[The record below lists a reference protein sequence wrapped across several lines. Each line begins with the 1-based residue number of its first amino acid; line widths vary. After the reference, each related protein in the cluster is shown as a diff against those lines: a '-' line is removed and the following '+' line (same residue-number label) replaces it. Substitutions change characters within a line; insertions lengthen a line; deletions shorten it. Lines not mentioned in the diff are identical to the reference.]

1 MTLTIEHGATGS
13 LSTLKKTHKSTNPNG
28 NSNSNH
34 GDDDNDDDNNN
45 QVRSLFTETLTALV
59 GHLLFYRVDLIIS
72 TP

>member
-45 QVRSLFTETLTALV
+45 QVRSSLHRDVDSAGRSFTIL
-59 GHLLFYRVDLIIS
+59 S
-72 TP
+72 S